1 MKTYK
6 KKLTKVVDQIL
17 CDCCGQSCTKE
28 FPTIKPSFDHEYA
41 SIEVTWGYLSKQDG
55 IQYDIQICESCFN
68 EVLQCM
74 KQIRKRILGSLK
86 YPHNTDSLKGKSY
99 FPL

>member
-28 FPTIKPSFDHEYA
+28 FPTTKPSFDHEYA
-41 SIEVTWGYLSKQDG
+41 SIEATWGYLSNQDG
-55 IQYDIQICESCFN
+55 TVYDIQICESCFN
-68 EVLQCM
+68 EVLQYM

-86 YPHNTDSLKGKSY
+86 YPHNIDNLEGKSY

>member
-28 FPTIKPSFDHEYA
+28 VPTIKPSFDHEYA
-41 SIEVTWGYLSKQDG
+41 TIKATWGYFSKQDG
-55 IQYDIQICESCFN
+55 NQFDIEICEHCFN
-68 EVLQCM
+68 EVIDFL
-74 KQIRKRILGSLK
+74 KKKRKTILGPLN
-86 YPHNTDSLKGKSY
+86 YPYDYDPLEGKSY
-99 FPL
+99 FPS